1 VQASGV
7 EILSVCGSQLD
18 RLEGHGPAEWRSW
31 VCGSPA
37 WQGRFFN
44 LSNESQENM
53 DKKLEKNQRQSHE
66 LKEDII
72 KPGNETKE
80 MI

>member
-1 VQASGV
+1 
-7 EILSVCGSQLD
+7 
-18 RLEGHGPAEWRSW
+18 
-31 VCGSPA
+31 
-37 WQGRFFN
+37 
-44 LSNESQENM
+44 M